1 MDDLEP
7 DFGPP
12 PQGKPKKRKAA
23 EGLTT
28 KSGQVLVIFS
38 RPEKG
43 QEGLDEVRFEGSLC
57 IQSSAGKSVSA
68 EQLQLHLRALQ
79 DDWLRSF
86 RATRAKW
93 SVKQKKQHAD
103 DLKDIEA
110 TSFIWVLSVQRF
122 RVQAQAEGDY
132 VFGQASFVGRQFQPV
147 GSFANVGLLEKIAGV
162 AVDFADG
169 TNHRSCTF
177 RDFCESVQCSTATR
191 QARCLIIPR
200 SVADR
205 ALSSDPLDGL
215 LLPESFAKRLQISVS
230 GQLELEEKTK
240 GLPVH
245 MVKATTLSG
254 ARDPQ
259 VRNHDIPLSVFYGA
273 LGHYCQSLTGFL
285 CSLRFVL
292 LCFNWH
298 APCMARTTAK
308 PQLRM
313 HARFSSLH
321 SNFHALAF
329 HAFALHWSA
338 LRLGSTFSQQH
349 THAAHELE
357 TRLFRGSLDGFRGLC
372 CACGSA

>member
-1 MDDLEP
+1 MTCRSNFLASLPMDDLEP

-132 VFGQASFVGRQFQPV
+132 VFGQASFVSLWV
-147 GSFANVGLLEKIAGV
+147 
-162 AVDFADG
+162 
-169 TNHRSCTF
+169 
-177 RDFCESVQCSTATR
+177 
-191 QARCLIIPR
+191 
-200 SVADR
+200 
-205 ALSSDPLDGL
+205 
-215 LLPESFAKRLQISVS
+215 LLP
-230 GQLELEEKTK
+230 T
-240 GLPVH
+240 
-245 MVKATTLSG
+245 
-254 ARDPQ
+254 
-259 VRNHDIPLSVFYGA
+259 
-273 LGHYCQSLTGFL
+273 
-285 CSLRFVL
+285 
-292 LCFNWH
+292 
-298 APCMARTTAK
+298 
-308 PQLRM
+308 
-313 HARFSSLH
+313 
-321 SNFHALAF
+321 
-329 HAFALHWSA
+329 
-338 LRLGSTFSQQH
+338 
-349 THAAHELE
+349 
-357 TRLFRGSLDGFRGLC
+357 
-372 CACGSA
+372 